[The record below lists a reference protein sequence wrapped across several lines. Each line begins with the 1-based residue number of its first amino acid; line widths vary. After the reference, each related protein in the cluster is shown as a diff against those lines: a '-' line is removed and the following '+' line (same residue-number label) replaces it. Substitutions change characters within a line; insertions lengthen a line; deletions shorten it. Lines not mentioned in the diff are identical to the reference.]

1 MARRNFTRNQKEQI
15 VTRATN
21 TDGQICCEGCGL
33 VLAGKPHE
41 VDHIIPEG
49 IRSEED
55 KKKPI
60 TIAEGQLLGKACCHR
75 GPDGKTNKD
84 VKQIAKAKRQNAKHL
99 GITTR
104 ETQPIQSAPF
114 QRSAKAARK
123 ADRAPKPKLPPR
135 RFYKEAGE

>member
-21 TDGQICCEGCGL
+21 ADGQICCEGCGL

-49 IRSEED
+49 LRSEED

-84 VKQIAKAKRQNAKHL
+84 VKQIAKAKRQNAKHV
-99 GITTR
+99 GITR
-104 ETQPIQSAPF
+104 PKQSI
-114 QRSAKAARK
+114 RSAGFARTG
-123 ADRAPKPKLPPR
+123 KPARIQKQTPPR
-135 RFYKEAGE
+135 RSLYQEIE

>member
-21 TDGQICCEGCGL
+21 ADGQICCEGCGL

-49 IRSEED
+49 LRSEED

-84 VKQIAKAKRQNAKHL
+84 VKQIAKAKRQNAKHV
-99 GITTR
+99 GITR
-104 ETQPIQSAPF
+104 PAASIKSAPF
-114 QRSAKAARK
+114 ARSEKAARK
-123 ADRAPKPKLPPR
+123 ADRVPKPSPPR
-135 RFYKEAGE
+135 RPIYAEGGSR